1 MMEYAMKVALKQI
14 IPALTLALLA
24 LGLGC
29 RKAAKVPSQKGVTAA
44 QLLTE
49 GDAFLK
55 RGKWTEGRQKLRVL
69 EENLPGT
76 PEYPAAKLLL
86 ADSFFFQ
93 GTSSYPEAAVE
104 YQSFLN
110 YFPKHERRP
119 YALYHLAL
127 CHYASIESAERDQSN
142 TNKAIEAFKRI
153 LDEAPGSPYVPEVRN
168 KLVQCW
174 RRIAEHELLVG
185 IFYVNSYHYEGA
197 EQRLKNAL
205 ETYPDYLDRERTYY
219 YLGEALR
226 RKFVSTLALEKFYKA
241 HLAKLGKPETAVLT
255 PEEMKAYQKEVLEY
269 GNAEIK
275 RFREESKTYYQK
287 LVESYPGTEWARRA
301 HDRLLVMGTVVK
313 EGLDA

>member
-1 MMEYAMKVALKQI
+1 MKVGLKQA

-24 LGLGC
+24 VGLGC
-29 RKAAKVPSQKGVTAA
+29 RKAKKVPAQTGITAA

-49 GDAFLK
+49 GDSLLK
-55 RGKWTEGRQKLRVL
+55 RGKWSEGRQKLRVL

-76 PEYPAAKLLL
+76 AEYPAAKLLL

-142 TNKAIEAFKRI
+142 TNKAIEAFRQI
-153 LDEAPGSPYVPEVRN
+153 LEEAPGSPYVPEVRN

-174 RRIAEHELLVG
+174 RRIAEHEVLVG

-205 ETYPDYLDRERTYY
+205 ETFPDFLDRERTYY

-226 RKFVSTLALEKFYKA
+226 RKFVSGHSIEKFYKA
-241 HLAKLGKPETAVLT
+241 YLAKLGRGETPVLT
-255 PEEMKAYQKEVLEY
+255 PEELKEYQKQVQEFGLAEV
-269 GNAEIK
+269 K
-275 RFREESKTYYQK
+275 RYREESKTYYQK

-301 HDRLLVMGTVVK
+301 HDRLLEMGTVVK

>member
-1 MMEYAMKVALKQI
+1 MKAVLKLAI
-14 IPALTLALLA
+14 SALTLTLFVQ
-24 LGLGC
+24 GLGC
-29 RKAAKVPSQKGVTAA
+29 RKAKKVPGPSGVSAA

-49 GDAFLK
+49 GDALLK
-55 RGKWTEGRQKLRVL
+55 RGKWNEGRQKLRVL

-76 PEYPAAKLLL
+76 AEYPAAKLLL

-127 CHYASIESAERDQSN
+127 CHYASIESAERDQAN
-142 TNKAIEAFKRI
+142 TLKAIEAFKVI
-153 LDEAPGSPYVPEVRN
+153 LEEAPGSPYVPEVRN

-174 RRIAEHELLVG
+174 RRIAEHEVLVG

-197 EQRLKNAL
+197 ERRLKAVL
-205 ETYPDYLDRERTYY
+205 ETYPDYLDRERTYF

-226 RKFVSTLALEKFYKA
+226 RKYLSTSSIEAFFKA
-241 HLAKLGKPETAVLT
+241 FQAKLGRGESPVLT
-255 PEEMKAYQKEVLEY
+255 PEETKAYQKELVEY

-275 RFREESKTYYQK
+275 RYREESKSYYQK

-301 HDRLLVMGTVVK
+301 HDRLLEMGTVVK

>member
-1 MMEYAMKVALKQI
+1 MKAVLKLA
-14 IPALTLALLA
+14 IPALTLALLIQ
-24 LGLGC
+24 GLGC
-29 RKAAKVPSQKGVTAA
+29 RKAKKVPGPTGVSAA

-76 PEYPAAKLLL
+76 AEYPTAKLLL

-127 CHYASIESAERDQSN
+127 CHYASIESAERDQAN
-142 TNKAIEAFKRI
+142 TTKAIEAFKVI
-153 LDEAPGSPYVPEVRN
+153 LEEAPGSPYVPEVRN

-174 RRIAEHELLVG
+174 RRIAEHEVLVG

-197 EQRLKNAL
+197 ERRLKAVL
-205 ETYPDYLDRERTYY
+205 ETYPDYLDRERTYF

-226 RKFVSTLALEKFYKA
+226 RKYLSTSTIEAFFKA
-241 HLAKLGKPETAVLT
+241 FQAKLGRGESPVLT
-255 PEEMKAYQKEVLEY
+255 PEETKAYQKELVEY
-269 GNAEIK
+269 GNSEIK
-275 RFREESKTYYQK
+275 RYREESKSYYQK

-301 HDRLLVMGTVVK
+301 HDRLLEMGTVVK

>member
-1 MMEYAMKVALKQI
+1 MKVVLKQ
-14 IPALTLALLA
+14 AVALLTLALLA
-24 LGLGC
+24 QGLGC
-29 RKAAKVPSQKGVTAA
+29 KKAKKVPANQGVSAA

-49 GDAFLK
+49 GEVLLK
-55 RGKWTEGRQKLRVL
+55 RGKWAEGRQKLRVL

-76 PEYPAAKLLL
+76 AEYPAAKLLL

-127 CHYASIESAERDQSN
+127 CHYASIESAERDQAN
-142 TNKAIEAFKRI
+142 TNKAIESFKLI

-174 RRIAEHELLVG
+174 RRIAEHEVLVG

-197 EQRLKNAL
+197 ERRLKAVL

-219 YLGEALR
+219 DLGEALR
-226 RKFVSTLALEKFYKA
+226 RKFISAATIEKFYKA
-241 HLAKLGKPETAVLT
+241 FVAKLGRGETPTLT
-255 PEEMKAYQKEVLEY
+255 PEELKAYQKELLEFST
-269 GNAEIK
+269 AEVK
-275 RFREESKTYYQK
+275 RYREEGKSYYQK
-287 LVESYPGTEWARRA
+287 LVESYPGTEWASRA
-301 HDRLLVMGTVVK
+301 HDRLLEMGTVVK

>member
-1 MMEYAMKVALKQI
+1 MELSMKAVVKRTV
-14 IPALTLALLA
+14 PALVVLLA
-24 LGLGC
+24 LAGLGC
-29 RKAAKVPSQKGVTAA
+29 KKPKKVEPAGITGA

-49 GDAFLK
+49 GQSLLK
-55 RGKWTEGRQKLRVL
+55 RGKWQEGRQRLRIL

-93 GTSSYPEAAVE
+93 GSPSYPEAAVE

-110 YFPKHERRP
+110 YFQKHERRD

-127 CHYASIESAERDQSN
+127 CHYASIESAERDQAN
-142 TNKAIEAFKRI
+142 TRKAIEAFELLLR
-153 LDEAPGSPYVPEVRN
+153 EAPGCPYVPEVRN

-174 RRIAEHELLVG
+174 RRIAEHEVVVG
-185 IFYVNSYHYEGA
+185 IFYVNTYHYEGA
-197 EQRLKNAL
+197 EKRLKSAL
-205 ETYPDYLDRERTYY
+205 ETYPDFLDRERTYF

-226 RKFVSTLALEKFYKA
+226 RKFVPSTEVEKFYKA
-241 HLAKLGKPETAVLT
+241 YLGKVGRGETEKLS
-255 PEEMKAYQKEVLEY
+255 PEELKAYEKELRAFAE
-269 GNAEIK
+269 GEIK
-275 RFREESKTYYQK
+275 RYREEAKGYYQK

-301 HDRLLVMGTVVK
+301 QDRLLEMGSVVK